1 MPVMASVSI
10 VNLPSVPAGAEALK
24 NSLLDGNFRLDCIHA
39 RQKFHHRVQ
48 ASTCEGSVLL
58 LLLSRQETFKGC
70 DNCWLAHPF
79 GEHMLFQA
87 KAAQQILG
95 RKFQ

>member
-39 RQKFHHRVQ
+39 RQN
-48 ASTCEGSVLL
+48 STIESRHPHCEGSVLL